1 MANAQ
6 MLSYQGQHHLRRFP
20 NGNAWMQRQQPD
32 GSMPQSALQ
41 HPEVRALADA
51 AAVRRT
57 PCGDGDLVWRHWAHP
72 DPAAGT
78 VILCHGG
85 SGSWLHWLRT
95 IPTLRARYNVL
106 AVDLPGLGDSAMPPA
121 PLTPEHAGKWLALG
135 IRELVPPAA
144 RAHLVSFSFGSHVA
158 TFALAELGAEAS
170 ERVGDFTICGCAAL
184 GLNRGPELKFAKERA
199 GMSAAELREVH
210 AYNLAV
216 LMIRDP
222 SRIDALAIDIQA
234 SNVRQ
239 ARFRSRPFAST
250 DEIKRNLHRVM
261 VPLNAI
267 WGALDQ
273 IATPGVEARYAV
285 LREHH
290 PELLT
295 RTVADAGHWVMYEQ
309 PAAYNTEL
317 LELLAQREAERAAPE
332 AVIA

>member
-1 MANAQ
+1 
-6 MLSYQGQHHLRRFP
+6 
-20 NGNAWMQRQQPD
+20 
-32 GSMPQSALQ
+32 MPQAAIK
-41 HPEVRALADA
+41 HAEVRALADA
-51 AAVRRT
+51 AIVRRT
-57 PCGDGDLVWRHWAHP
+57 PCGEGDLVWRHWAHS
-72 DPAAGT
+72 DPTAGT

-85 SGSWLHWLRT
+85 SGSWLHWLKT
-95 IPTLRARYNVL
+95 IPALRAGYHVL

-135 IRELVPPAA
+135 IKQLVSRSAY
-144 RAHLVSFSFGSHVA
+144 AHVVSFSFGSHVA
-158 TFALAELGAEAS
+158 TFALAELSAEDGHW
-170 ERVGDFTICGCAAL
+170 VGDFTICGCAAL
-184 GLNRGPELKFAKERA
+184 GLNRGPELKFAKERPT
-199 GMSAAELREVH
+199 MTDAELRQVH

-239 ARFRSRPFAST
+239 ARFRSRPFAGT
-250 DEIKRNLHRVM
+250 DEIKRNLHRVT

-273 IATPGVEARYAV
+273 IATPGVEVRYAV

-295 RTVADAGHWVMYEQ
+295 RTINNAGHWVMYEQ
-309 PAAYNTEL
+309 PEAYNVAL
-317 LELLAQREAERAAPE
+317 LQLLAEREAERA
-332 AVIA
+332 V